1 MRPEWEGRLNNWL
14 ATLEKEFYEP
24 LGELALEGF
33 CTYDLLDPDEAE
45 RQVFAPMPVGTA
57 WGRTWEYCWLRGDI
71 VLDERAR
78 GQKIVMDLRAGGEA
92 TLFVDG
98 EVFGTRRAEWVH
110 VPHHYICDQILTLD
124 GQPGQRFH
132 MLMEAY
138 AGHDYPE
145 RSFNTCATGPV
156 REGDYE
162 PRDEQELRQVVGR
175 SSWGIWHE
183 EAYQLWLDATTLRDL
198 LSVTDDTS
206 LRAARIEEALE
217 AFTLAVDFEQ
227 PREARLW
234 DYVRAREL
242 LRPALEARNGS
253 TMPRFAAVG
262 NAHIDVCWL
271 WPYRETQRKV
281 ARTFAQQLRLMELYP
296 DYKFIQSQPQTYLIC
311 KQLYPRLYER
321 VKGKIRAGQWIADGS
336 MWVEPDTNM
345 TSGESLI
352 RQLIHG
358 KRFYKEEFGVDCRLL
373 WLPDTFGYSAA
384 LPQILKGCGVE
395 HLTTQKIFW
404 TYNGADRF
412 PYHYFTWQGMDG
424 SEITTFLHM
433 DYTSRT
439 DVATSNTPC
448 ANAIW
453 RARPVWSLKRPRPSS
468 RTAPGTARPPTATW
482 ASCTSSAIAAPT
494 PARPPSSAATA
505 RVSWRC
511 ARRRC
516 GRWLRR
522 IASPIPATRW
532 TAAGRACCSTSSTT
546 SCRAAASPGCTRR
559 RGSCTMKSSPMR
571 NRSRIVPAAA

>member
-33 CTYDLLDPDEAE
+33 CTYDLLDPAEAE
-45 RQVFAPMPVGTA
+45 RQAFAPMPVGTA

-132 MLMEAY
+132 LLMEAY

-162 PRDEQELRQVVGR
+162 PRDEQELRQVIGK

-198 LSVTDDTS
+198 LSVTDETS

-227 PREARLW
+227 PREARLR

-242 LRPALEARNGS
+242 LRPALEAHNGS
-253 TMPRFAAVG
+253 TMPRFAAIG

-321 VKGKIRAGQWIADGS
+321 VKEKIRAGQWIADGS

-345 TSGESLI
+345 TSG
-352 RQLIHG
+352 
-358 KRFYKEEFGVDCRLL
+358 
-373 WLPDTFGYSAA
+373 
-384 LPQILKGCGVE
+384 
-395 HLTTQKIFW
+395 
-404 TYNGADRF
+404 
-412 PYHYFTWQGMDG
+412 
-424 SEITTFLHM
+424 
-433 DYTSRT
+433 
-439 DVATSNTPC
+439 
-448 ANAIW
+448 
-453 RARPVWSLKRPRPSS
+453 
-468 RTAPGTARPPTATW
+468 
-482 ASCTSSAIAAPT
+482 
-494 PARPPSSAATA
+494 
-505 RVSWRC
+505 
-511 ARRRC
+511 
-516 GRWLRR
+516 
-522 IASPIPATRW
+522 
-532 TAAGRACCSTSSTT
+532 
-546 SCRAAASPGCTRR
+546 
-559 RGSCTMKSSPMR
+559 
-571 NRSRIVPAAA
+571 